1 MAVFTKT
8 EKRVVVDD
16 LPSAPEPVRRTV
28 APSACCVPGCDSCL
42 PHRVAHWKCAQ
53 CGGGPFKFSAT
64 DPGKYK
70 ILRPHFERTH
80 QEYVMNAEGIGR
92 WKYDVRR
99 VCSPGCWQ
107 KEARRVSQ
115 DEMQL
120 AQERPDLAPAIQ
132 AKVEA
137 EQDLDAAEYQDDLV
151 PDPGQF

>member
-1 MAVFTKT
+1 
-8 EKRVVVDD
+8 
-16 LPSAPEPVRRTV
+16 
-28 APSACCVPGCDSCL
+28 
-42 PHRVAHWKCAQ
+42 
-53 CGGGPFKFSAT
+53 
-64 DPGKYK
+64 
-70 ILRPHFERTH
+70 
-80 QEYVMNAEGIGR
+80 MNSEGIGR

-132 AKVEA
+132 AKVDA